1 MIDIRAVIAKVREP
15 FKPQDLVR
23 ANDAIVRV
31 ARLRGDFPW
40 HTHDED
46 ELFLCFEGSFAG
58 TRSGRGAEHRRNK

>member
-1 MIDIRAVIAKVREP
+1 MEGVPHPRQEEGRV
-15 FKPQDLVR
+15 
-23 ANDAIVRV
+23 IVRV